1 MNDVSTAQNP
11 EDRFRA
17 PDGSIDSAAVQNHL
31 QTLQARA
38 ADLTMD
44 EIREAIQLTR
54 TLRRTN
60 TTTGPAKRKTA
71 AKPRISS
78 NPDDLLDL

>member
-1 MNDVSTAQNP
+1 MNDTAQSP
-11 EDRFRA
+11 IEDRFRT
-17 PDGSIDSAAVQNHL
+17 PDGGVDTIAVQTHL
-31 QTLQARA
+31 QQLQSRA
-38 ADLTMD
+38 AELTLD
-44 EIREAIQLTR
+44 ELREAIQLTR
-54 TLRRTN
+54 VLRRTN